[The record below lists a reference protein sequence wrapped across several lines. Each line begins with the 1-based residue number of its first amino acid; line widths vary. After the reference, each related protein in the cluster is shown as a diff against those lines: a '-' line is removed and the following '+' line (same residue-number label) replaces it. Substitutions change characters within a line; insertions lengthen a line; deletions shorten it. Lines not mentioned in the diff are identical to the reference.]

1 MDTIYS
7 KNKIKKEVI
16 ILNLVCLNLI
26 QIILCV
32 TIFLLMTSC
41 AVPPDNWKDV
51 TLEEYPPKWVIAST
65 YLPKE
70 KLQGLRGA
78 GFFEIGNSIYSH
90 HCDDHGNMIR
100 MKYNEE
106 NNTWKQV
113 KYETLGCG
121 DPDA

>member
-1 MDTIYS
+1 MDSIYS

-41 AVPPDNWKDV
+41 AVPPDDWKNV
-51 TLEEYPPKWVIAST
+51 TLEEYPPKWVKASAF
-65 YLPKE
+65 LPKE
-70 KLQGLRGA
+70 QLKGLRSA
-78 GFFEIGNSIYSH
+78 GFFEIEENIYSH

-100 MKYNEE
+100 MKYDEE
-106 NNTWKQV
+106 GKLWRQIR
-113 KYETLGCG
+113 YETHGCI
-121 DPDA
+121 